1 MRGMINGLANPYPL
15 VTSLPSAYQEDLFTD
30 RFLSV
35 FDDVLAPVLATLDNI
50 EAYLDPWLCPPDFLP
65 WMASWVG
72 VEIDENWSEEQQRR
86 LVATAV
92 DLLQWGGT
100 RRGTVDL
107 IRAFLG
113 IEADRIDVEDSGGVA
128 WSVTPGA
135 ALPGTSPPTVTVRVR
150 ADAEGDVDERRL
162 ERLVRMSEPAHVA
175 TTVEV
180 VTHGR
185 RGARAGSEEPAA
197 DDAAARH
204 DGDPPADDRDGDQSA
219 KEREED
225 A

>member
-15 VTSLPSAYQEDLFTD
+15 ITSMPSAYQEDHFTD
-30 RFLSV
+30 RFLST
-35 FDDVLAPVLATLDNI
+35 FDDVLAPVLSTLDNI
-50 EAYLDPWLCPPDFLP
+50 DAYLDPWLCPPDFLP

-100 RRGTVDL
+100 RRGTIDL

-113 IEADRIDVEDSGGVA
+113 IEADRIEVEDSGGVA

-135 ALPGTSPPTVTVRVR
+135 ALPGTAPPTVTVRVR
-150 ADAEGDVDERRL
+150 SDAKGDVDERRL

-175 TTVEV
+175 TTVQV
-180 VTHGR
+180 VTSR
-185 RGARAGSEEPAA
+185 TSGARSRPVETSAEDPKTGQDE
-197 DDAAARH
+197 DAAAVE
-204 DGDPPADDRDGDQSA
+204 RDGDDA
-219 KEREED
+219 VEEREED
-225 A
+225 E